1 MKILECDVLM
11 DEVPSSTIILFI
23 SLLGLSAFFSSAE
36 TAFSSVNKI
45 RLSHYASEGRKGAKK
60 ALHIAENFDETLTTL
75 LVGNNL
81 VNIAAATLSSQ
92 IAIQL
97 YGPNLG
103 VFISTFVVTLL
114 VLVFGEIM
122 PKSFAKEFAE
132 SYAIKTSGLLFLLI
146 TLFHPITWLFI
157 KLKGL
162 LSVFF
167 RNREREPSVTEE
179 EIKVLVQMSEDEG
192 VIDEKE
198 RELVHR
204 SLEFDDIIVDEIIR
218 PRPDMVAVEIN
229 DSVEKIKEV
238 FFKER
243 FSRIP
248 VYEGNIDNV
257 IGILSER
264 DFLTEYIRHRDQMDI
279 QSLLRD
285 PLFVVQSMK
294 ISILLPELQK
304 KKVHMAIVI
313 DEFGGTAGLVTLED
327 ILEEIVGEIWDEHD
341 ESVLLVRELSPG
353 NYLFFADY
361 PVDDFSDLLQ
371 LDLPETTKHTL
382 GGWIIDELQRIPTEG
397 EEIKFGQITMKIL
410 KVEDNRIRQVHVK
423 IEEAK
428 ENSEEQ

>member
-1 MKILECDVLM
+1 M

>member
-1 MKILECDVLM
+1 M
-11 DEVPSSTIILFI
+11 DDVPSSTIILFI
-23 SLLGLSAFFSSAE
+23 FLLFLSAFFSSAE
-36 TAFSSVNKI
+36 TAFSSVNKL
-45 RLSHYASEGRKGAKK
+45 RLNHYAGEGRRGAKK
-60 ALHIAENFDETLTTL
+60 ALHIAENFDQTLTTL

-103 VFISTFVVTLL
+103 VFISTFVVTFL
-114 VLVFGEIM
+114 VLIFGEIM

-132 SYAIKTSGLLFLLI
+132 SYTLKTAGVLFLLVG
-146 TLFHPITWLFI
+146 LFKPITWLFI
-157 KLKGL
+157 KLKNFV
-162 LSVFF
+162 SVFF
-167 RNREREPSVTEE
+167 KNKEREPSVTEE

-204 SLEFDDIIVDEIIR
+204 SLEFDDIIVDEIIK
-218 PRPDMVAVEIN
+218 PRPDMVAVEVN
-229 DSVEKIKEV
+229 DSVDEIKEV

-248 VYEGNIDNV
+248 VYEGNIDNI

-264 DFLTEYIRHRDQMDI
+264 DFLTEYIRRYDKMDI
-279 QSLLRD
+279 RSLLRD

-294 ISILLPELQK
+294 ISVLLPELQK

-313 DEFGGTAGLVTLED
+313 DEFGGTAGLITLED

-382 GGWIIDELQRIPTEG
+382 GGWIIDELQRIPVEG
-397 EEIKFGQITMKIL
+397 EEIDLGAITLKIL
-410 KVEDNRIRQVHVK
+410 KVEENRIRQVHVTVNEVK
-423 IEEAK
+423 TEE
-428 ENSEEQ
+428 EETEQ